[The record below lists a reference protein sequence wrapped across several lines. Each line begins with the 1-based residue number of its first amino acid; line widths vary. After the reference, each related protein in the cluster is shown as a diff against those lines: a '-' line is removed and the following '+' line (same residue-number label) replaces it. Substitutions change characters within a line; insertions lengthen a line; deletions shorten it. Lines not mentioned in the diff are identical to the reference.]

1 MAETKTV
8 TKKPAAR
15 KPSAPRKPAV
25 KKEAVND
32 KPITKTRRTFQPDEF
47 VTVRNGFQGKLVYKS
62 SKTGEKYTF
71 DGFGDEH
78 EMEIQELKKAKN
90 DSKKFFANNWFLIDD
105 PEVIDY
111 LGVREYYKDALTYDE
126 FDKLADMTAEEIA
139 ERLSKVSEG
148 QKMSVAH
155 HAKKMVMDGKI
166 DSMKAIAALE
176 KGLGVT
182 LIEH

>member
-32 KPITKTRRTFQPDEF
+32 KPVTKTRRTFQPDDF

-90 DSKKFFANNWFLIDD
+90 DSKKFFAN
-105 PEVIDY
+105 
-111 LGVREYYKDALTYDE
+111 K
-126 FDKLADMTAEEIA
+126 
-139 ERLSKVSEG
+139 
-148 QKMSVAH
+148 
-155 HAKKMVMDGKI
+155 
-166 DSMKAIAALE
+166 LE
-176 KGLGVT
+176 KNKACYFEDV
-182 LIEH
+182 